1 MTNIAPTG
9 TQHTIAADGFEAVI
23 TELGAGLRSLTQD
36 GRPLVVDFPAD
47 RPPVGGAGLPLL
59 PWPNRIEDGRY
70 TFDGEERQLALSE
83 PKTGNAIHGFS
94 RTFPWRVL
102 SHEESSIRMGLRL
115 FPQLGYPH
123 ILDLSIRY
131 ALSATGL
138 EVEIEA
144 ENVGATDAPY
154 GFGAHPYL
162 TLGAPGTSVPLDEAV
177 LELPA
182 AQWIAVNERKIPTG
196 RKDVKGTE
204 YDFRTARPIG
214 GTELD
219 TAFTDLERG
228 DDGLVRVR
236 LTSPDGTD
244 GTGGTGGVQLWAGE
258 GIEWLQLYTGDTLPE
273 EHRRQGLAVE
283 PMSCPPNAFA
293 TGEDVVRL
301 APGGRAVH
309 RWGIGPA

>member
-1 MTNIAPTG
+1 MLNCRVTDIAPTG
-9 TQHTIAADGFEAVI
+9 AQHTIAAGGFQAVI
-23 TELGAGLRSLTQD
+23 TELGAGLRSLTLD
-36 GRPLVVDFPAD
+36 GRPLVVDFPED
-47 RPPVGGAGLPLL
+47 QPPLGGAGLPLL
-59 PWPNRIEDGRY
+59 PWPNRVEDGRY
-70 TFDGEERQLALSE
+70 TFDGEDRQLALSE

-102 SHEESSIRMGLRL
+102 SHDGSSVRLGLRL

-131 ALSATGL
+131 ALGAAGL
-138 EVEIEA
+138 EVEVGA

-162 TLGAPGTSVPLDEAV
+162 SLGSLCALDDAL

-182 AQWIAVNERKIPTG
+182 ARWVSVDERKIPDG
-196 RKDVKGTE
+196 RHDVEGTE

-219 TAFTDLERG
+219 TAFTGLERG
-228 DDGLVRVR
+228 ADGRVRVT
-236 LTSPDGTD
+236 LAAPDGT
-244 GTGGTGGVQLWAGE
+244 GVELWAGE
-258 GIEWLQLYTGDTLPE
+258 GFEWLQLYTGDTLPE
-273 EHRRQGLAVE
+273 GHRRRGLAVE
-283 PMSCPPNAFA
+283 PMTCPPNAFR
-293 TGEDVVRL
+293 TGEDVIRL

-309 RWGIGPA
+309 HWGIGPV